1 MQKLYQEILAAD
13 AVVLG
18 SPVYMWQMT
27 GQTKVFVDRLTAFLK
42 PNFSSRLDNK
52 KLILVFSQGSSDR
65 DAFKPYF
72 EYTAGIFYYLGFD
85 ILETVIVAGTDVLE
99 VSFRPRMLEK
109 AKELGKLISAS
120 PTPNTSFNRIEHGL
134 SPSI

>member
-1 MQKLYQEILAAD
+1 D

-27 GQTKVFVDRLTAFLK
+27 GQTKLLIDRLTAFLN

-72 EYTAGIFYYLGFD
+72 EYTAGLLYYLGFD
-85 ILETVIVAGTDVLE
+85 VLETIVAAGMDKLE
-99 VSFRPRMLEK
+99 VSSRPGLLEK
-109 AKELGKLISAS
+109 SRELGKLISAS
-120 PTPNTSFNRIEHGL
+120 HLSKPEFRRAESSLTPIL
-134 SPSI
+134 